1 MGKLNTV
8 GIVWPVQSITR
19 HFRPELVWRV
29 AETHGEVREAAE

>member
-8 GIVWPVQSITR
+8 GIAWTVRGLTR
-19 HFRPELVWRV
+19 YFRPELEWRV

>member
-19 HFRPELVWRV
+19 HFRPELERWT
-29 AETHGEVREAAE
+29 AETHGDVREAAE

>member
-8 GIVWPVQSITR
+8 GIVWPVQGITR
-19 HFRPELVWRV
+19 HFRPELEWLV